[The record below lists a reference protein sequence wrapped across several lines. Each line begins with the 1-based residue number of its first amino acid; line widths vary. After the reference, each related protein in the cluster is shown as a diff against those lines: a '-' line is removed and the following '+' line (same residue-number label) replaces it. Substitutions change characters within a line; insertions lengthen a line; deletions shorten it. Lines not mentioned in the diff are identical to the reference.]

1 MTRSILVIALGVGLL
16 GGCADLEQSL
26 DIDQRPG
33 QTNAFAA
40 EAPLPGSNARLECV
54 RQGLREFGRNEV
66 GVPVPGGRGSVPLS
80 GRDSFFSYHNCVRRN
95 LLDR

>member
-1 MTRSILVIALGVGLL
+1 MTRSILAIAFGAALL

-26 DIDQRPG
+26 DIDRRPG

-40 EAPLPGSNARLECV
+40 EAPPPGSNARLECV
-54 RQGLREFGRNEV
+54 RQGLREFGRNET
-66 GVPVPGGRGSVPLS
+66 GIPVPGARGSVPLS

-95 LLDR
+95 GLDR